1 MKARLSNRTAAVVRR
16 SVGGMLTERCTIE
29 RETGGVGL
37 MGEPVQSWAAVAE
50 DVPCRLITVGRRNS
64 SETQVIGSRE
74 SVVDAFRLIC
84 PQDTA
89 FAVDDRVSVGDR
101 RYQVVTV
108 EDDLTDAAYVS
119 VIVAR
124 ERSA

>member
-1 MKARLSNRTAAVVRR
+1 MPSHLSSRTAAVVRR
-16 SVGGMLTERCTIE
+16 SVNGMLTERCTIE
-29 RETGGVGL
+29 RETGTTGL
-37 MGEPVQSWAAVAE
+37 FGEPVQSWSAVAE

-89 FAVDDRVSVGDR
+89 FAVDDRVSVGGR

-108 EDDLTDAAYVS
+108 EDDLTDAAYVAA
-119 VIVAR
+119 IVVR
-124 ERSA
+124 ERA